1 MAVLEGGG
9 PVGASISAAKS
20 AKFSAQ
26 VAAGRFKEV
35 GLVPSFFFFPSSSP
49 FRSACGGATGHS
61 HWTGLMFSI
70 QVAAGRFSEV
80 GLFHLLL
87 CPLPLPVCLWRC
99 NGSQQLDRI

>member
-35 GLVPSFFFFPSSSP
+35 GLVPSFFFPP
-49 FRSACGGATGHS
+49 
-61 HWTGLMFSI
+61 
-70 QVAAGRFSEV
+70 
-80 GLFHLLL
+80 LLL
-87 CPLPLPVCLWRC
+87 LFGPLVEVQRVTAI
-99 NGSQQLDRI
+99 GRD

>member
-1 MAVLEGGG
+1 MMAVLEGGG

-20 AKFSAQ
+20 AKFSA
-26 VAAGRFKEV
+26 
-35 GLVPSFFFFPSSSP
+35 
-49 FRSACGGATGHS
+49 
-61 HWTGLMFSI
+61 